1 VSAQYNTA
9 NPRCGYRVYTCFSIV
24 PVFSGKFLA
33 TCTSSVPPASC
44 LGLNKATDYAVT
56 RPQVPPPAPKSSS
69 PWLRSDLF
77 LAPVGTP
84 RTVHSHPLAIAF
96 PVGAQQQHCCA
107 LARQAA
113 SSAAVTLLPWD
124 CRTAFLFIDLQPLG
138 ISCLSFSRPDP
149 LFSMICSLFCQNAG
163 GGVPLQLLRAP

>member
-1 VSAQYNTA
+1 MCQHNTIQLTLDA
-9 NPRCGYRVYTCFSIV
+9 VIGYKPAFQLCRFFRRVL
-24 PVFSGKFLA
+24 GHLHL
-33 TCTSSVPPASC
+33 SVPPASC

-56 RPQVPPPAPKSSS
+56 RPQVPPPAPKNSS
-69 PWLRSDLF
+69 PWLRSNLF
-77 LAPVGTP
+77 LAAVGTP
-84 RTVHSHPLAIAF
+84 RTAHSHPLAIAF

-138 ISCLSFSRPDP
+138 ISCLSFSHPDP
-149 LFSMICSLFCQNAG
+149 LFSMICSLFCQNTG